1 MSKHLVI
8 AAAGTG
14 GHVMPGVAVAKILIS
29 RGWTVSWIG
38 TEQGMERRIVER
50 QKIPFTALDFQGLRG
65 KGLKTMLFGGF
76 KLLKCIAQSRTI
88 LAQKHADAVF
98 STGGDPAVPVCFDF
112 RKSTGGY
119 IAVPVCLASG
129 LKGIPYVLM
138 NSDADPLLSIKMVQG
153 NAAGVMCGF
162 DGKAAKLAGD
172 KGVVTGNPVR
182 KEILAIPA
190 PEERYQGREG
200 RLKLLIFGGSLGA
213 QVFNQNVP
221 SSIAALPPEKRPEII
236 HQCGMKAVEEVKASY
251 AALGIEAQVVP
262 FIEDMAAA
270 YVWADVVLAR
280 AGAISVSELT
290 AAGVPSILVP
300 LVTKTTSHQ
309 VGNAKYMQEAGA
321 AIYLPQ
327 SELTTGKLTALLEG
341 LNRKELLE
349 MAKKAKALGKPDAAA
364 TVADFI
370 EYVSNKE

>member
-1 MSKHLVI
+1 
-8 AAAGTG
+8 
-14 GHVMPGVAVAKILIS
+14 
-29 RGWTVSWIG
+29 
-38 TEQGMERRIVER
+38 
-50 QKIPFTALDFQGLRG
+50 
-65 KGLKTMLFGGF
+65 
-76 KLLKCIAQSRTI
+76 
-88 LAQKHADAVF
+88 
-98 STGGDPAVPVCFDF
+98 
-112 RKSTGGY
+112 
-119 IAVPVCLASG
+119 
-129 LKGIPYVLM
+129 
-138 NSDADPLLSIKMVQG
+138 MVQG

-221 SSIAALPPEKRPEII
+221 SLITALSPEKRPEII

-341 LNRKELLE
+341 LNREELLE

>member
-1 MSKHLVI
+1 M
-8 AAAGTG
+8 
-14 GHVMPGVAVAKILIS
+14 
-29 RGWTVSWIG
+29 
-38 TEQGMERRIVER
+38 
-50 QKIPFTALDFQGLRG
+50 
-65 KGLKTMLFGGF
+65 
-76 KLLKCIAQSRTI
+76 
-88 LAQKHADAVF
+88 
-98 STGGDPAVPVCFDF
+98 
-112 RKSTGGY
+112 
-119 IAVPVCLASG
+119 
-129 LKGIPYVLM
+129 
-138 NSDADPLLSIKMVQG
+138 
-153 NAAGVMCGF
+153 
-162 DGKAAKLAGD
+162 
-172 KGVVTGNPVR
+172 
-182 KEILAIPA
+182 
-190 PEERYQGREG
+190 
-200 RLKLLIFGGSLGA
+200 
-213 QVFNQNVP
+213 FNQNVP

-251 AALGIEAQVVP
+251 AALGIEAQVIP

-300 LVTKTTSHQ
+300 LVTK
-309 VGNAKYMQEAGA
+309 
-321 AIYLPQ
+321 

>member
-38 TEQGMERRIVER
+38 TEQGMERRIVEH

-88 LAQKHADAVF
+88 LTKKHADAVF
-98 STGGDPAVPVCFDF
+98 
-112 RKSTGGY
+112 STGGY
-119 IAVPVCLASG
+119 IAVPVCLAAG

-138 NSDADPLLSIKMVQG
+138 NSDADPLLSIKMVQV
-153 NAAGVMCGF
+153 NAACVMCGF

-221 SSIAALPPEKRPEII
+221 SLITALSPEKRPEII

-341 LNRKELLE
+341 LNREELLE

>member
-38 TEQGMERRIVER
+38 TEQGMERRIVEH

-88 LAQKHADAVF
+88 LTKKHADAVF
-98 STGGDPAVPVCFDF
+98 
-112 RKSTGGY
+112 STGGY
-119 IAVPVCLASG
+119 IAVPVCLAAG

-138 NSDADPLLSIKMVQG
+138 NRDADPLLSIKMVQG

-221 SSIAALPPEKRPEII
+221 SLITALSPEKRPEII

-341 LNRKELLE
+341 LNREELLE

>member
-88 LAQKHADAVF
+88 LTKKHADAVF
-98 STGGDPAVPVCFDF
+98 
-112 RKSTGGY
+112 STGGY
-119 IAVPVCLASG
+119 IAVPVCLAAG

-138 NSDADPLLSIKMVQG
+138 NSDADPLLAIKMVQG

-221 SSIAALPPEKRPEII
+221 SLIAALPPEKRPEVI

-251 AALGIEAQVVP
+251 AALGIEAQVVS

-341 LNRKELLE
+341 LNREELLE

>member
-88 LAQKHADAVF
+88 LTKKHADAVF
-98 STGGDPAVPVCFDF
+98 
-112 RKSTGGY
+112 STGGY
-119 IAVPVCLASG
+119 IAVPVCLAAG

-138 NSDADPLLSIKMVQG
+138 NSDADPLLSIEMVQG

-221 SSIAALPPEKRPEII
+221 SLIAALPPEKRPEVI

-341 LNRKELLE
+341 LNREELLE

>member
-88 LAQKHADAVF
+88 LTKKHADAVF
-98 STGGDPAVPVCFDF
+98 
-112 RKSTGGY
+112 STGGY
-119 IAVPVCLASG
+119 IAVPVCLAAG

-138 NSDADPLLSIKMVQG
+138 NSDADTLLSIKMVQG

-221 SSIAALPPEKRPEII
+221 SLITALSPEKRPEII

-341 LNRKELLE
+341 LNREELLE

>member
-88 LAQKHADAVF
+88 LTKKHADAVF
-98 STGGDPAVPVCFDF
+98 
-112 RKSTGGY
+112 STGGY
-119 IAVPVCLASG
+119 IAVPVCLAAG

-221 SSIAALPPEKRPEII
+221 SLIAALPPEKRPEVI

-251 AALGIEAQVVP
+251 AALGIEAQVVS

-290 AAGVPSILVP
+290 VAGVPSILVP

-341 LNRKELLE
+341 LNREELLE

>member
-38 TEQGMERRIVER
+38 TEQGMERRIVEH

-88 LAQKHADAVF
+88 LTKKHADAVF
-98 STGGDPAVPVCFDF
+98 
-112 RKSTGGY
+112 STGGY
-119 IAVPVCLASG
+119 IAVPVCLAAG

-153 NAAGVMCGF
+153 NVAGVMCGF

-221 SSIAALPPEKRPEII
+221 SLITALSPEKRPEII

-341 LNRKELLE
+341 LNREELLE

>member
-1 MSKHLVI
+1 MESPI
-8 AAAGTG
+8 
-14 GHVMPGVAVAKILIS
+14 ILQTN
-29 RGWTVSWIG
+29 R
-38 TEQGMERRIVER
+38 
-50 QKIPFTALDFQGLRG
+50 
-65 KGLKTMLFGGF
+65 LKLYYGAFE
-76 KLLKCIAQSRTI
+76 A
-88 LAQKHADAVF
+88 
-98 STGGDPAVPVCFDF
+98 
-112 RKSTGGY
+112 
-119 IAVPVCLASG
+119 
-129 LKGIPYVLM
+129 LKGIDMQIPEKQITAFIGP
-138 NSDADPLLSIKMVQG
+138 SG
-153 NAAGVMCGF
+153 CGKSTILRTLGGF
-162 DGKAAKLAGD
+162 LDID
-172 KGVVTGNPVR
+172 KGD
-182 KEILAIPA
+182 ILIDG
-190 PEERYQGREG
+190 ESV
-200 RLKLLIFGGSLGA
+200 KD
-213 QVFNQNVP
+213 
-221 SSIAALPPEKRPEII
+221 LPPEKRPEII

-251 AALGIEAQVVP
+251 AALGIEAQVIP

>member
-1 MSKHLVI
+1 MTK
-8 AAAGTG
+8 
-14 GHVMPGVAVAKILIS
+14 
-29 RGWTVSWIG
+29 
-38 TEQGMERRIVER
+38 
-50 QKIPFTALDFQGLRG
+50 
-65 KGLKTMLFGGF
+65 
-76 KLLKCIAQSRTI
+76 
-88 LAQKHADAVF
+88 KHADAVF
-98 STGGDPAVPVCFDF
+98 
-112 RKSTGGY
+112 STGGY
-119 IAVPVCLASG
+119 IAVPVCLAAG

-221 SSIAALPPEKRPEII
+221 SLITALSPEKRPEII

-262 FIEDMAAA
+262 FIEDMAVA

-341 LNRKELLE
+341 LNREELLE
-349 MAKKAKALGKPDAAA
+349 MAKGKGARQARCGRHGCGL
-364 TVADFI
+364 
-370 EYVSNKE
+370 Y

>member
-98 STGGDPAVPVCFDF
+98 STGG
-112 RKSTGGY
+112 Y
-119 IAVPVCLASG
+119 IAVPVCLAAG

-138 NSDADPLLSIKMVQG
+138 NSDADPLLSIKMVLG

-221 SSIAALPPEKRPEII
+221 SSIAALPTEKRPEII

-251 AALGIEAQVVP
+251 AALGIEAQVIP

-327 SELTTGKLTALLEG
+327 SELTTGKLTALLED

>member
-88 LAQKHADAVF
+88 LTKKHADGRV
-98 STGGDPAVPVCFDF
+98 SI
-112 RKSTGGY
+112 GGY
-119 IAVPVCLASG
+119 IAVPVLAWAAG

-221 SSIAALPPEKRPEII
+221 SLIAALPPEKRPEVI

-251 AALGIEAQVVP
+251 AALGIEAQVVS

-341 LNRKELLE
+341 LNREELLE
-349 MAKKAKALGKPDAAA
+349 TAKKAKALGKPDAAA

>member
-88 LAQKHADAVF
+88 LTKKHADAVF
-98 STGGDPAVPVCFDF
+98 
-112 RKSTGGY
+112 STGGY
-119 IAVPVCLASG
+119 IAVPVCLAAG

-153 NAAGVMCGF
+153 NAAGVMC
-162 DGKAAKLAGD
+162 D

-221 SSIAALPPEKRPEII
+221 SLIAALPPEKRPEVI

-251 AALGIEAQVVP
+251 AALGIEAQVVS

-341 LNRKELLE
+341 LNREELLE
-349 MAKKAKALGKPDAAA
+349 TAKKAKALGKPDAAA

>member
-1 MSKHLVI
+1 
-8 AAAGTG
+8 
-14 GHVMPGVAVAKILIS
+14 
-29 RGWTVSWIG
+29 
-38 TEQGMERRIVER
+38 
-50 QKIPFTALDFQGLRG
+50 
-65 KGLKTMLFGGF
+65 
-76 KLLKCIAQSRTI
+76 
-88 LAQKHADAVF
+88 
-98 STGGDPAVPVCFDF
+98 
-112 RKSTGGY
+112 
-119 IAVPVCLASG
+119 
-129 LKGIPYVLM
+129 
-138 NSDADPLLSIKMVQG
+138 
-153 NAAGVMCGF
+153 
-162 DGKAAKLAGD
+162 
-172 KGVVTGNPVR
+172 
-182 KEILAIPA
+182 
-190 PEERYQGREG
+190 
-200 RLKLLIFGGSLGA
+200 
-213 QVFNQNVP
+213 
-221 SSIAALPPEKRPEII
+221 
-236 HQCGMKAVEEVKASY
+236 MKAVEEVKASY
-251 AALGIEAQVVP
+251 AALGIEAQVIP

-309 VGNAKYMQEAGA
+309 VGDAKYMQEAGA

>member
-88 LAQKHADAVF
+88 LTKKHADAVF
-98 STGGDPAVPVCFDF
+98 
-112 RKSTGGY
+112 STGGY
-119 IAVPVCLASG
+119 IAVPVCLAAG

-153 NAAGVMCGF
+153 NTAGVMCGF

-221 SSIAALPPEKRPEII
+221 SLIAALPPEKRPEVI

-251 AALGIEAQVVP
+251 AALGIEAQVVS

-341 LNRKELLE
+341 LNREELLE

>member
-29 RGWTVSWIG
+29 LGWTVSWIG
-38 TEQGMERRIVER
+38 PEQGMERRLVGR

-88 LAQKHADAVF
+88 LTKKHADAVF
-98 STGGDPAVPVCFDF
+98 STGG
-112 RKSTGGY
+112 G
-119 IAVPVCLASG
+119 IAVPVGVAAG
-129 LKGIPYVLM
+129 VKDIPDVVM
-138 NSDADPLLSIKMVQG
+138 KRGADPLLSIKMVQG

-221 SSIAALPPEKRPEII
+221 SLIAALPPEKRPEVI

-341 LNRKELLE
+341 LNREELLE

>member
-1 MSKHLVI
+1 
-8 AAAGTG
+8 
-14 GHVMPGVAVAKILIS
+14 
-29 RGWTVSWIG
+29 
-38 TEQGMERRIVER
+38 
-50 QKIPFTALDFQGLRG
+50 
-65 KGLKTMLFGGF
+65 
-76 KLLKCIAQSRTI
+76 
-88 LAQKHADAVF
+88 
-98 STGGDPAVPVCFDF
+98 
-112 RKSTGGY
+112 
-119 IAVPVCLASG
+119 
-129 LKGIPYVLM
+129 
-138 NSDADPLLSIKMVQG
+138 MVQG

-221 SSIAALPPEKRPEII
+221 SLIAALPPEKRPEVI

-251 AALGIEAQVVP
+251 AALGIEAQVVS

-341 LNRKELLE
+341 LNREELLE
-349 MAKKAKALGKPDAAA
+349 TAKKAKALGKPDAAA

>member
-38 TEQGMERRIVER
+38 IEQGMERRIVER

-98 STGGDPAVPVCFDF
+98 STGG
-112 RKSTGGY
+112 Y

-138 NSDADPLLSIKMVQG
+138 NSDADPLLSIKMVHG
-153 NAAGVMCGF
+153 NAVGVMCGF

-251 AALGIEAQVVP
+251 AALGIEAQVIP

>member
-88 LAQKHADAVF
+88 LTKKHADAVF
-98 STGGDPAVPVCFDF
+98 
-112 RKSTGGY
+112 STGGY
-119 IAVPVCLASG
+119 IAVPVCLAAG

-221 SSIAALPPEKRPEII
+221 SLIAALPPEKRPEVI

-251 AALGIEAQVVP
+251 AALGIEAQVVSS
-262 FIEDMAAA
+262 
-270 YVWADVVLAR
+270 L
-280 AGAISVSELT
+280 
-290 AAGVPSILVP
+290 
-300 LVTKTTSHQ
+300 KTWRLPMFGPTSFW
-309 VGNAKYMQEAGA
+309 
-321 AIYLPQ
+321 
-327 SELTTGKLTALLEG
+327 LEPG
-341 LNRKELLE
+341 QF
-349 MAKKAKALGKPDAAA
+349 P
-364 TVADFI
+364 
-370 EYVSNKE
+370 